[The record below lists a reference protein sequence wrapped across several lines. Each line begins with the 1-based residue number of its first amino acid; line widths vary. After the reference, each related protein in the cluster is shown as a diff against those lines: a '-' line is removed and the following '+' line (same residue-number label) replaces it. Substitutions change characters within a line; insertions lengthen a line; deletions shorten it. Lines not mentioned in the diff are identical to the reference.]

1 MHYEITAFKLSTKLR
16 LRPMPKRIDPIGLP
30 LPSFDDWW
38 KILRLSNQRLHLI
51 NTRTYHFFKFGLEFI
66 EKFIVDPDDASRGC
80 LYLKSQVVLKGS
92 LAVFSDIS
100 APQFPDQF

>member
-1 MHYEITAFKLSTKLR
+1 MHREKTVFKLSTKLR
-16 LRPMPKRIDPIGLP
+16 LRPMPKRIDLTGLP

-51 NTRTYHFFKFGLEFI
+51 NTRTYHFFRFGLEFI

-92 LAVFSDIS
+92 LAVFRH
-100 APQFPDQF
+100 

>member
-1 MHYEITAFKLSTKLR
+1 MHHEKTAFKLSTKVR
-16 LRPMPKRIDPIGLP
+16 LRPMPKRIDLTGLE

-38 KILRLSNQRLHLI
+38 KIWRLSNQRLHLM
-51 NTRTYHFFKFGLEFI
+51 NTSTYHFFRFGLEFI

-92 LAVFSDIS
+92 LAF
-100 APQFPDQF
+100 FRH

>member
-1 MHYEITAFKLSTKLR
+1 MHREKTVFKLSTKLR
-16 LRPMPKRIDPIGLP
+16 LRPIPKRIDLTGLP

-38 KILRLSNQRLHLI
+38 RILRLSNQRLHLI
-51 NTRTYHFFKFGLEFI
+51 NTRTYQFVKFDLEFI

-92 LAVFSDIS
+92 LAVFSGIS
-100 APQFPDQF
+100 APQFPDQ